1 MLGNFPNDTGRCLGQ
16 GMVPWERRRGY
27 LLGLLYHYVSGQRL
41 FLTVFQNLCLGMNV
55 NCKNLIIKYVFFF
68 PRVRIFFLFV
78 CNDVQREVVK
88 DHFQPMCSHSVY
100 ILYLLYVVIVV

>member
-1 MLGNFPNDTGRCLGQ
+1 MPWARNGALGEKERISAWLALSLRQWPEAFPYCISKPVFGN
-16 GMVPWERRRGY
+16 ERQLQESY
-27 LLGLLYHYVSGQRL
+27 
-41 FLTVFQNLCLGMNV
+41 NKIC
-55 NCKNLIIKYVFFF
+55 FFF